1 MCSKSGIFQ
10 MYCLPAMDLVFSHGS
25 PAEGPRTLE
34 NSAGPAAEP
43 DAGLE
48 QPAVVEMRLESFPAP
63 GGSGFPPAERPH
75 LLAILSDGSMLLYRA
90 ARRPV
95 TCHLR
100 RLRCL
105 SSCVCIIASNATG
118 VPWERLA
125 SVTIVCVRREVKGY
139 TWDASCH

>member
-1 MCSKSGIFQ
+1 

-34 NSAGPAAEP
+34 DGAGPAAEP

-75 LLAILSDGSMLLYRA
+75 LLAILSDGSLLLYRA
-90 ARRPV
+90 ARKQVSVHSRAM
-95 TCHLR
+95 TLLR
-100 RLRCL
+100 AASSGVGRDTGRAALHETGWLQSVFMCL
-105 SSCVCIIASNATG
+105 TA
-118 VPWERLA
+118 
-125 SVTIVCVRREVKGY
+125 
-139 TWDASCH
+139 